1 MHERPV
7 QRAVA
12 KNAEESEVA
21 GVSRDMYAKA
31 KAALDKLALSGKLL
45 PKDWKLENAPKL
57 PSAIESI
64 LTKAHR
70 PLACLTACHVMGCA
84 LMKENIP
91 VGETLFIN
99 AGLLPNS
106 LPSSGVPPL
115 KMTSQILC
123 GQKTAKNAWKGRLV
137 LADELLGSL
146 GYSGVTTAYLTESSR
161 GQLLV
166 WS

>member
-1 MHERPV
+1 MHERPL

-12 KNAEESEVA
+12 KNAQESEVA
-21 GVSRDMYAKA
+21 GGSREIYGRAKA
-31 KAALDKLALSGKLL
+31 TLEKLSLSGKLL
-45 PKDWKLENAPKL
+45 PKDWKLENAPEL
-57 PSAIESI
+57 PSTIESI
-64 LTKAHR
+64 LTKAQR

-91 VGETLFIN
+91 IGETLFIN
-99 AGLLPNS
+99 AGLLPNV
-106 LPSSGVPPL
+106 LPSSGVPAL

-123 GQKTAKNAWKGRLV
+123 GQKTTKNAWKGRLV
-137 LADELLGSL
+137 LADELLSSL
-146 GYSGVTTAYLTESSR
+146 GYSGITTAYLTESSR